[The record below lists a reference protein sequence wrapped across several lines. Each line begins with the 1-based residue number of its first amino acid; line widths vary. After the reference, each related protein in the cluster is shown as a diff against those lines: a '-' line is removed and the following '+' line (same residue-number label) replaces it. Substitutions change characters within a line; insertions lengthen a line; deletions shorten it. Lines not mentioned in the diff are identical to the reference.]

1 MQNMSGFVPLRA
13 LRGKNKQ
20 IRALPNRGG
29 RQVKAREQGQSAIII
44 ALALPFLMAFAL
56 MVIEVAERW
65 LEVAMIE
72 DALQQAARSAVQRL
86 DYADLA
92 QNRGEMAATRD
103 CRQVNWSQD
112 SACRA
117 ILGEARRLLLINLGN
132 VRGLAETPDAL
143 AERVRWTV
151 LPQGGSCT
159 FRRSSRNV
167 SERTPLL
174 CAEVAPRMRGIV
186 GWGTFTPLIAA
197 AETLDPI
204 GR

>member
-1 MQNMSGFVPLRA
+1 MFRSR
-13 LRGKNKQ
+13 KS
-20 IRALPNRGG
+20 
-29 RQVKAREQGQSAIII
+29 GQSAVIF
-44 ALALPFLMAFAL
+44 ALALPFLMVFTL

-65 LEVAMIE
+65 LEVAMVE

-92 QNRGEMAATRD
+92 QNRGELAASRD
-103 CRQVNWSQD
+103 CRLVRWSQD

-117 ILGEARRLLLINLGN
+117 VLSEARQLLLINLGA
-132 VRGLAETPDAL
+132 VRGLAEAPEAL

-151 LPQGGSCT
+151 LPRGGSCT
-159 FRRSSRNV
+159 FSATGISV
-167 SERTPLL
+167 SESSALL

-186 GWGTFTPLIAA
+186 GWGEFTPAIAA
-197 AETLDPI
+197 AETLDSI